1 MNHVL
6 SSFLYQKHKRK
17 KLSAEERSDG
27 AKATHQN
34 FLLYLF
40 AFEVEGASNL
50 KSRFSK
56 VFIFYWKKIEL
67 FSPSVI
73 W

>member
-1 MNHVL
+1 MSCPV
-6 SSFLYQKHKRK
+6 SFIKNIKEK

-50 KSRFSK
+50 KSRFSSS
-56 VFIFYWKKIEL
+56 IGKKL
-67 FSPSVI
+67 SFLALP
-73 W
+73 